1 MRKNLSTIILILI
14 FLVGLSV
21 MLYPSVS
28 DAVNRKHQSRAVAGY
43 AEEVEQLSDA
53 DYQTYFDAADAYNRQ
68 LNTTPNAFYKPD
80 LVSGYAQTLDIS
92 GTGIMGYITIPKIS
106 VELPIYH
113 GTDEGVLQVA
123 AGHLEGSS
131 LPVGGAGTHAV
142 ISAHRGL
149 PSAKLFTNLDELE
162 VGDRFTIT
170 VLNRVLT
177 YEVDQISI
185 VLPTEIDQLLPTE
198 GMDYVTLMTCTPY
211 GINTHRLLVRGKRV
225 ETTESQSISVWRQM
239 HSALNPSSW
248 PRFWPSRCYLRH
260 WSVCWLPHI
269 CASAAR
275 EGGNNIMK
283 SIRDRLAVLL
293 MLCLLVWGAVPALAA
308 ETVDETRIGSIK
320 VLLCDTETAAPLQG
334 GELTLYRVAS
344 VSKNGA
350 DMSFTYANGF
360 ENCGIALDNVS
371 ESALASRLA
380 EKVTQNAQAV
390 TKTINDSGIAVF
402 GDLKAGLY
410 LIVQKQAAEGYDAIQ
425 PFLVT
430 VPIMENG
437 QYVYDVDAHPKAG
450 TSSRKTTQTPP
461 TQEVLS
467 ALPQTG
473 QLNWPVPV
481 LAVTGAVLVAA
492 GVVLKKRSGQ
502 NEK

>member
-211 GINTHRLLVRGKRV
+211 GVNTHRLLVRGKRV
-225 ETTESQSISVWRQM
+225 ETTESQK
-239 HSALNPSSW
+239 
-248 PRFWPSRCYLRH
+248 
-260 WSVCWLPHI
+260 HI
-269 CASAAR
+269 RVTADVFRIEPIIVAT
-275 EGGNNIMK
+275 I
-283 SIRDRLAVLL
+283 LAIP
-293 MLCLLVWGAVPALAA
+293 MLLAA
-308 ETVDETRIGSIK
+308 
-320 VLLCDTETAAPLQG
+320 
-334 GELTLYRVAS
+334 
-344 VSKNGA
+344 
-350 DMSFTYANGF
+350 
-360 ENCGIALDNVS
+360 
-371 ESALASRLA
+371 
-380 EKVTQNAQAV
+380 
-390 TKTINDSGIAVF
+390 
-402 GDLKAGLY
+402 
-410 LIVQKQAAEGYDAIQ
+410 
-425 PFLVT
+425 LV
-430 VPIMENG
+430 G
-437 QYVYDVDAHPKAG
+437 
-450 TSSRKTTQTPP
+450 
-461 TQEVLS
+461 
-467 ALPQTG
+467 
-473 QLNWPVPV
+473 
-481 LAVTGAVLVAA
+481 VLVAPH
-492 GVVLKKRSGQ
+492 LRKRS
-502 NEK
+502 KRRRK

>member
-43 AEEVEQLSDA
+43 AEKVEQLSDA

-225 ETTESQSISVWRQM
+225 ETTESQK
-239 HSALNPSSW
+239 
-248 PRFWPSRCYLRH
+248 
-260 WSVCWLPHI
+260 HI
-269 CASAAR
+269 RVAADAFR
-275 EGGNNIMK
+275 IEPI
-283 SIRDRLAVLL
+283 IVAPILAIP
-293 MLCLLVWGAVPALAA
+293 MLLAA
-308 ETVDETRIGSIK
+308 
-320 VLLCDTETAAPLQG
+320 
-334 GELTLYRVAS
+334 
-344 VSKNGA
+344 
-350 DMSFTYANGF
+350 
-360 ENCGIALDNVS
+360 
-371 ESALASRLA
+371 
-380 EKVTQNAQAV
+380 
-390 TKTINDSGIAVF
+390 
-402 GDLKAGLY
+402 
-410 LIVQKQAAEGYDAIQ
+410 
-425 PFLVT
+425 LV
-430 VPIMENG
+430 G
-437 QYVYDVDAHPKAG
+437 
-450 TSSRKTTQTPP
+450 
-461 TQEVLS
+461 
-467 ALPQTG
+467 
-473 QLNWPVPV
+473 
-481 LAVTGAVLVAA
+481 VLVAPH
-492 GVVLKKRSGQ
+492 LRKRS
-502 NEK
+502 KRRRK

>member
-43 AEEVEQLSDA
+43 AEKVEQLSDA

-211 GINTHRLLVRGKRV
+211 GINTHRLLVRGKRI
-225 ETTESQSISVWRQM
+225 ETTESQK
-239 HSALNPSSW
+239 
-248 PRFWPSRCYLRH
+248 
-260 WSVCWLPHI
+260 HI
-269 CASAAR
+269 RVAADAFR
-275 EGGNNIMK
+275 IDP
-283 SIRDRLAVLL
+283 IIVAPILAIP
-293 MLCLLVWGAVPALAA
+293 MLLAA
-308 ETVDETRIGSIK
+308 
-320 VLLCDTETAAPLQG
+320 
-334 GELTLYRVAS
+334 
-344 VSKNGA
+344 
-350 DMSFTYANGF
+350 
-360 ENCGIALDNVS
+360 
-371 ESALASRLA
+371 
-380 EKVTQNAQAV
+380 
-390 TKTINDSGIAVF
+390 
-402 GDLKAGLY
+402 
-410 LIVQKQAAEGYDAIQ
+410 
-425 PFLVT
+425 LV
-430 VPIMENG
+430 G
-437 QYVYDVDAHPKAG
+437 
-450 TSSRKTTQTPP
+450 
-461 TQEVLS
+461 
-467 ALPQTG
+467 
-473 QLNWPVPV
+473 
-481 LAVTGAVLVAA
+481 VLVAPH
-492 GVVLKKRSGQ
+492 LRKRS
-502 NEK
+502 KRRRK

>member
-53 DYQTYFDAADAYNRQ
+53 DYQAYFDAADAYNRQ

-198 GMDYVTLMTCTPY
+198 GMDYVSLMTCTPY

-225 ETTESQSISVWRQM
+225 ETTESQK
-239 HSALNPSSW
+239 
-248 PRFWPSRCYLRH
+248 
-260 WSVCWLPHI
+260 HI
-269 CASAAR
+269 RVAADAFR
-275 EGGNNIMK
+275 IEPI
-283 SIRDRLAVLL
+283 IVAPILAIP
-293 MLCLLVWGAVPALAA
+293 MLLAA
-308 ETVDETRIGSIK
+308 
-320 VLLCDTETAAPLQG
+320 
-334 GELTLYRVAS
+334 
-344 VSKNGA
+344 
-350 DMSFTYANGF
+350 
-360 ENCGIALDNVS
+360 
-371 ESALASRLA
+371 
-380 EKVTQNAQAV
+380 
-390 TKTINDSGIAVF
+390 
-402 GDLKAGLY
+402 
-410 LIVQKQAAEGYDAIQ
+410 
-425 PFLVT
+425 LV
-430 VPIMENG
+430 G
-437 QYVYDVDAHPKAG
+437 
-450 TSSRKTTQTPP
+450 
-461 TQEVLS
+461 
-467 ALPQTG
+467 
-473 QLNWPVPV
+473 
-481 LAVTGAVLVAA
+481 VLVAPH
-492 GVVLKKRSGQ
+492 LRKRS
-502 NEK
+502 KRRRK